1 MAEEKYT
8 GYEFKDETGIN
19 EIDSKGEVL
28 IHKKSGARIV
38 LVNNNDDNKVFSI
51 AFKTPPEDSTG
62 LPHILEHSVLC
73 GSRKFPSK
81 EPFVEL
87 AKGSLNTFLNAMT
100 FPDKTM
106 YPVASRNEK
115 DFFNLMDVYLDA
127 VFFPNIYKYPEIFKQ
142 EGWHYEIVDGDHPR
156 LEISGVVY
164 NEMKGAYST
173 PEELLM
179 RKVQE
184 TLYPNTPYAHDSGGD
199 PEKIPE
205 LTYERFI
212 KFHKRYYHPSNAYIY
227 AYGNI
232 NKIRFLDFI
241 DREYLSNFDREYIK
255 SDIPPQNPLGSLREY
270 EFLYPIS
277 KGESELDKTYFSL
290 NFSIGTATDPV
301 LTMAFSIIEYLL
313 LETPA
318 SPLKNALIKEGIGKD
333 VFGVYESSL
342 LQPHFSIVI
351 KNSNEDKK
359 TGFKRVVFDTLNNLV
374 KNGIDKK
381 LIEAS
386 INIFEFKLREA
397 DYRGLPKG
405 LVYHIKMMESW
416 LYDGDPFIHLRYD
429 SHLKEVKRALKDNY
443 FEELIKKYILESN
456 HSTLLTIKPD
466 KDILK
471 EKEKKLRERLDRY
484 FESLTKDEK
493 KKIKEE
499 TKRLKIRQ
507 ITPDPPEILE
517 KIPILSINDI
527 DKEAES
533 LPLEVNKEK
542 ETTQLYHPIFTSGI
556 IYFNLLFDTTA
567 VNQDDIPYISLLSQI
582 LTRVSTENYSYGD
595 LSNEINVYTGGISIV
610 ADAFGSKDDD
620 AIYYPKLVVKSKS
633 LVDKFPD
640 LIRILREIIFK
651 TRYNEKDRIKEIV
664 QEARSRLEM
673 SIYEL
678 GHNIA
683 SGRLLSYFSPF
694 GKYMETLS
702 GLSYYWFVR
711 DLEENY
717 DSKYE
722 ILSNKLTDVAER
734 IFNLNNL
741 ILSITADRKD
751 IDRISNQMRSFK
763 EDFPINKIEKN
774 SYSFKLTP
782 NNEGLMTPG
791 NVQYVAKGYNFKRL
805 GYKYSGHLM
814 VLRTIASLDYLWNR
828 VRVQGGAYGSFAR
841 FGRNGNMYFCS
852 YRDPNLE
859 ETLKVYDEMGR
870 YLNEFNPN
878 NREMTKYIIG
888 TVSKLDH
895 PLTPSMK
902 GEIATTRYISGI
914 TQDDVQKERDEIL
927 GTGIKSI
934 RNFSDMVRDTMK
946 NGYYCVLGNENKIS
960 ANSKIFGK
968 LIKVFK

>member
-1 MAEEKYT
+1 MAEEKYI

-232 NKIRFLDFI
+232 NKSKFLDFI

-255 SDIPPQNPLGSLREY
+255 SDIPLQNPLGSLREY

-333 VFGVYESSL
+333 VFGVFESSL

-351 KNSNEDKK
+351 KNSNGDKK
-359 TGFKRVVFDTLNNLV
+359 TMFKKVVFDTLNNLV

-416 LYDGDPFIHLRYD
+416 LYDSDPFIHLRYD
-429 SHLKEVKRALKDNY
+429 SHLIEVKRALKDNY
-443 FEELIKKYILESN
+443 FEELIKKYILESE
-456 HSTLLTIKPD
+456 HSTLVTIKPD
-466 KDILK
+466 KDILE

-484 FESLTKDEK
+484 FKGLTKDEK
-493 KKIKEE
+493 KRIIEE

-507 ITPDPPEILE
+507 ITPDPPEVLE

-527 DKEAES
+527 DKETES
-533 LPLEVNKEK
+533 LPLEVHKEK

-556 IYFNLLFDTTA
+556 VYFNLFFDTTA
-567 VNQDDIPYISLLSQI
+567 VSQDDIPYISLLSQI

-610 ADAFGSKDDD
+610 ADAFGNKDDD

-717 DSKYE
+717 DGKYE
-722 ILSNKLTDVAER
+722 VLSNKLTDAAER

-751 IDRISNQMRSFK
+751 IDKISNQIKSFK

-782 NNEGLMTPG
+782 DNEGLMTPG

-805 GYKYSGHLM
+805 GYKYSGRLM

-878 NREMTKYIIG
+878 DREMTKYIIG

-902 GEIATTRYISGI
+902 GEVATTRYISGV
-914 TQDDVQKERDEIL
+914 TQDDVQEERDEVL
-927 GTGIKSI
+927 GTDVKSI
-934 RNFSDMVRDTMK
+934 RSFSDMVRDTMK
-946 NGYYCVLGNENKIS
+946 NGYYCALGNENKIS
-960 ANSKIFGK
+960 ASSKIFGK